1 MHLIDSK
8 TSQSSSQTT
17 KPVAIVTGAAKGI
30 GRALLD
36 ELRQR
41 GYIVIGVV
49 RSLSDVSEL
58 FTLDPE
64 NVFPIR
70 CDVTEPSTEIVLREF
85 LESQIDK
92 VDLLINNAG
101 FGATGY
107 GIEKLKFDEL
117 ESVLAVHCFGA
128 IRCLKACLPWL
139 RKSKNAIV
147 INISS
152 RFGSLEWVSTGKVGH
167 ERTTYAYRIAKA
179 ALNMFTSSL
188 AAELRNDGIK
198 VLSVDPGK
206 VKTRIALSD
215 ADVEPAEAARAIIN
229 LAQSTSE
236 TGVFLNT
243 AGEKLPW

>member
-1 MHLIDSK
+1 MLE
-8 TSQSSSQTT
+8 
-17 KPVAIVTGAAKGI
+17 
-30 GRALLD
+30 
-36 ELRQR
+36 ELRER
-41 GYIVIGVV
+41 GYIVIAVV

-58 FTLDPE
+58 FSLDPE
-64 NVFPIR
+64 NVLPIR

-85 LESQIDK
+85 LESQIDR

-101 FGATGY
+101 Y
-107 GIEKLKFDEL
+107 WCYWLCIEKLKLDEL
-117 ESVLAVHCFGA
+117 ESVLSVHCFGA
-128 IRCLKACLPWL
+128 IRCLRACLPLL
-139 RKSKNAIV
+139 RKSKNATV

-152 RFGSLEWVSTGKVGH
+152 RFGSLEWVSTGKVAH

-206 VKTRIALSD
+206 VKTRIGLSD
-215 ADVEPAEAARAIIN
+215 ADVEPAHAAQAIVK
-229 LAQSTSE
+229 LAENVSE
-236 TGVFLNT
+236 TGLFLNT